1 MGSVWKSY
9 EEISLLKVWEPFRC
23 SQGNG
28 MEWKIIEPWEIG
40 DKERIEMAKEFGGKK
55 RAQSYGSQES
65 RIWKQAWGDLQCN
78 DWRKNE

>member
-1 MGSVWKSY
+1 M
-9 EEISLLKVWEPFRC
+9 F
-23 SQGNG
+23 QGKKYGVENHRT
-28 MEWKIIEPWEIG
+28 WEIG

>member
-1 MGSVWKSY
+1 
-9 EEISLLKVWEPFRC
+9 
-23 SQGNG
+23 